1 MRVLLA
7 PANTA
12 GQPWGMAQGLRALGH
27 EAEVWE
33 VGPTRFR
40 YPADRTLPV
49 PTDTRQALAFVSE
62 AVAGGFDVVHFHF
75 ARTLV
80 GTAGGL
86 PWFWDL
92 PVWAALG
99 ARIVLT
105 FHGSDIRLRSHHL
118 ATDEWS
124 FYRYADIPC
133 DEDLVAARLEVLLAY
148 ADATTVGSVLDL
160 PYVPGAVVVPKVVDL
175 AGLPDAP
182 LAGTAAGRPPVVAH
196 APSLRATKGTDMILA
211 GLDRLRARGV
221 EFELDL
227 VEGVTHGEALAR
239 MARADVVVEKLLGG
253 DAGMTSLEAMAMGK
267 VAVARIR
274 PEVRAHAPDVPVVDA
289 DPTTFVD
296 VMADLLAAPER
307 LASLGTR
314 GREHVTRHHAPAVV
328 AERLVGL
335 YRVRRPHAP
344 VVPPGWTAPDIATRL
359 HDAERRV
366 AELEAENRRLRRRL
380 AAARPDL
387 LARTLARRAAARGAR
402 LRGRLR
408 GRGD

>member
-1 MRVLLA
+1 A
-7 PANTA
+7 P
-12 GQPWGMAQGLRALGH
+12 
-27 EAEVWE
+27 
-33 VGPTRFR
+33 
-40 YPADRTLPV
+40 
-49 PTDTRQALAFVSE
+49 
-62 AVAGGFDVVHFHF
+62 VAG
-75 ARTLV
+75 
-80 GTAGGL
+80 
-86 PWFWDL
+86 
-92 PVWAALG
+92 
-99 ARIVLT
+99 
-105 FHGSDIRLRSHHL
+105 
-118 ATDEWS
+118 
-124 FYRYADIPC
+124 
-133 DEDLVAARLEVLLAY
+133 
-148 ADATTVGSVLDL
+148 TV
-160 PYVPGAVVVPKVVDL
+160 
-175 AGLPDAP
+175 
-182 LAGTAAGRPPVVAH
+182 AGRPPVVAH
-196 APSLRATKGTDMILA
+196 APSRRATKGTDMILA
-211 GLDRLRARGV
+211 GLEELRARGV
-221 EFELDL
+221 AFELDL
-227 VEGVTHGEALAR
+227 VEGVPYAEALAR
-239 MARADVVVEKLLGG
+239 MARADVVIEKLLGG